1 MTGRSEDPNS
11 LQDEVFTRVFDAH
24 WAALR
29 HHIEGVVADD
39 DEVTEIVSAVF
50 LEAWT
55 RLDVAKPMGRVWLFR
70 AADREL
76 PARAGRETS
85 RPAVLD
91 AMHDSMAGSS
101 EESGTADQTAE
112 KTPHRDSVLRAL
124 GVLTARQRRIIM
136 LAYWDGLAEEEI
148 SELMRYPRRSVRTLL
163 RRAEKRMRDALGL
176 RSASER
182 EGEQDR
188 A

>member
-29 HHIEGVVADD
+29 HHIEGAIADD

-70 AADREL
+70 MADREL
-76 PARAGRETS
+76 RARSGRTAS
-85 RPAVLD
+85 RRAVLD
-91 AMHDSMAGSS
+91 AVHHGMAGTN
-101 EESGTADQTAE
+101 EGPDAADRPADE
-112 KTPHRDSVLRAL
+112 LPDRGSVLRAL

-136 LAYWDGLAEEEI
+136 LAYWDGLTEGEI
-148 SELMRYPRRSVRTLL
+148 SELTRYPRRSVRTML

-176 RSASER
+176 EGASER
-182 EGEQDR
+182 EG
-188 A
+188 

>member
-1 MTGRSEDPNS
+1 MSDRSADPNS
-11 LQDEVFTRVFDAH
+11 LQDQVFTRVFDAH

-29 HHIEGVVADD
+29 HHVEGVVADD

-76 PARAGRETS
+76 RVRSGRATS
-85 RPAVLD
+85 RLAVLD
-91 AMHDSMAGSS
+91 AMHHGMAGSS
-101 EESGTADQTAE
+101 EGSGSVDLPAEQT
-112 KTPHRDSVLRAL
+112 PDRDSVLRAL

-136 LAYWDGLAEEEI
+136 LAYWDGLTEGEI
-148 SELMRYPRRSVRTLL
+148 SELMRYPRRSVRTML

-176 RSASER
+176 EGASER
-182 EGEQDR
+182 EG
-188 A
+188 

>member
-11 LQDEVFTRVFDAH
+11 LHDEVFTRVFDAH

-29 HHIEGVVADD
+29 HHIEGAVTDD

-76 PARAGRETS
+76 RARTGRTTS
-85 RPAVLD
+85 RLAVLD
-91 AMHDSMAGSS
+91 AVHHGMAGTS
-101 EESGTADQTAE
+101 EEPGAADLSADQM
-112 KTPHRDSVLRAL
+112 PDRDSVLRAL
-124 GVLTARQRRIIM
+124 AVLTSRQRRIIM
-136 LAYWDGLAEEEI
+136 LAYWDGLTEGEI
-148 SELMRYPRRSVRTLL
+148 SELVRYPRRSVRTIL

-176 RSASER
+176 EGASER
-182 EGEQDR
+182 EG
-188 A
+188 

>member
-11 LQDEVFTRVFDAH
+11 LHDEVFTRVFDAH

-29 HHIEGVVADD
+29 HHIEGAVTDD

-76 PARAGRETS
+76 RARTGRTTS
-85 RPAVLD
+85 RLAVLD
-91 AMHDSMAGSS
+91 AVHHGMAGTS
-101 EESGTADQTAE
+101 EEPGAADLSADE
-112 KTPHRDSVLRAL
+112 MPDRDSVLRAL
-124 GVLTARQRRIIM
+124 AVLTSRQRRIIM
-136 LAYWDGLAEEEI
+136 LAYWDGLTEGEI
-148 SELMRYPRRSVRTLL
+148 SELVRYPRRSVRTIL
-163 RRAEKRMRDALGL
+163 RRAEKRIRDALGL
-176 RSASER
+176 EGASER
-182 EGEQDR
+182 EG
-188 A
+188 

>member
-11 LQDEVFTRVFDAH
+11 LQDEVFTRLFDAN

-29 HHIEGVVADD
+29 HHIEGAVADD

-76 PARAGRETS
+76 RARTGRATS
-85 RPAVLD
+85 RLAVLD
-91 AMHDSMAGSS
+91 AVHHGMAGTS
-101 EESGTADQTAE
+101 EEHGGGDLPAE
-112 KTPHRDSVLRAL
+112 QMPDRDSVLRAL
-124 GVLTARQRRIIM
+124 AVLTSRQRRIIM
-136 LAYWDGLAEEEI
+136 LAYWDGLTEGEI
-148 SELMRYPRRSVRTLL
+148 SELTRYPRRSVRTML

-176 RSASER
+176 EGAGER
-182 EGEQDR
+182 EG
-188 A
+188 